1 MKTTYL
7 ILVLGLL
14 FAAAC
19 SLPVKEDESLE
30 DELLEGSGNCSRLLL
45 FIFIFILLIF
55 HTLCRITV

>member
-14 FAAAC
+14 FAVAC

-45 FIFIFILLIF
+45 FIFILLIF